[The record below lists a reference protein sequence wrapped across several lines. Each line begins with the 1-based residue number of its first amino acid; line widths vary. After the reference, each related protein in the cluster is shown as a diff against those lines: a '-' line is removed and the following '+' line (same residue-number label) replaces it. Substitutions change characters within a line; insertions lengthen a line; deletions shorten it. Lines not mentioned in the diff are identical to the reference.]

1 MTRKIVK
8 RSTFFSTIFFGTL
21 HRCYLE
27 PLASAGRKHD
37 FTQRLPVG
45 WKNTLEENDHNNGS
59 EKIFF

>member
-1 MTRKIVK
+1 VPVNEEPFPSNAVTSKP
-8 RSTFFSTIFFGTL
+8 
-21 HRCYLE
+21 LE
-27 PLASAGRKHD
+27 FIEKPLASAGRKHD

>member
-1 MTRKIVK
+1 
-8 RSTFFSTIFFGTL
+8 
-21 HRCYLE
+21 LE